1 MKMYYL
7 LTVFLLMLAFL
18 VLGGCAS
25 SGVDTGTFDKLK
37 ARVDTLQT
45 STSTSTSSGI
55 DEGALNTLKARV
67 DTLETS
73 TSSGIDEETFNT
85 LAARVDTL
93 DESANILQSGVDTL
107 VVSRARLAAIAA
119 YGVWYSEYY
128 ALGTYAFESTA
139 DFNVQL
145 SNLIAEVG
153 DESVIAV
160 WNNYLVAD
168 YGYTLLIEDLPAD
181 TGTWTSDQYTGWV
194 TAGTSRADALGQVGG
209 QLFLAMQK

>member
-1 MKMYYL
+1 MKRYYL
-7 LTVFLLMLAFL
+7 LTVVSLLLAFL

-25 SGVDTGTFDKLK
+25 PGVDTGTFDALK
-37 ARVDTLQT
+37 AKVDALDT
-45 STSTSTSSGI
+45 SASSGV
-55 DEGALNTLKARV
+55 DGETLNALKVRV
-67 DTLETS
+67 DTLEAS
-73 TSSGIDEETFNT
+73 ASGGIDEEAFSS
-85 LAARVDTL
+85 LQARVDTL
-93 DESANILQSGVDTL
+93 DASANILQSGVDTL
-107 VVSRARLAAIAA
+107 VISRARLAAIAA
-119 YGVWYSEYY
+119 YGIWYSEYY

-181 TGTWTSDQYTGWV
+181 TAAWTSDQYNGWIA
-194 TAGTSRADALGQVGG
+194 AGTSRADALGQVGG
-209 QLFLAMQK
+209 QLFIAMQKQ